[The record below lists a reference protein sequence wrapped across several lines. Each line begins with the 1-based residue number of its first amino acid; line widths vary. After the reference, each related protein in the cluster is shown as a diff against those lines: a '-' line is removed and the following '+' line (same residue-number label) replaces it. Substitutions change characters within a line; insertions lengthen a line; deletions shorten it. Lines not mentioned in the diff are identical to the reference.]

1 MSDGTVVSLKDLSHL
16 YGETQALKS
25 ISLDIPSGQRVGF
38 IGPDGVGKS
47 TLLGL
52 IAGVKK
58 SQNGQC
64 LVFGADI
71 QNAKQRNTICSKIAY
86 MPQGLGKNLYMT
98 LSVHENLIFFARL
111 FNLAK
116 KEREE
121 RITLLLKSTGLS
133 EFRDR
138 PAGQLSGGMKQKLG
152 LCCALIH
159 NPDLLILDEPTTGVD
174 PLSRRQFWTLID
186 RIRSQR
192 PQMSVLIATAYMDEA
207 ANFDFLVA
215 MDDGEVL
222 ATGSPD
228 EFIKQTGQDNLDEA
242 FIALLPEQKRQGHKT
257 VTVPPR
263 QQSEKVAISAKDL
276 SKTFGDF
283 TAVDKVSFE
292 IERGEI
298 FGFLGSNGC
307 GKTTTMKMLTGLLPT
322 SSGEARLF
330 GEIVDAKDMATRR
343 RVGFMS
349 QSFSLY
355 EELTVLQNLFLHAR
369 LFDLAKDAQLK
380 RVEKLLKDFN
390 LERYQKHI
398 AKDLPLGIRQRLSLA
413 VAIIHQ
419 PEILILDEP
428 TSGVDPIARDEFWQ
442 LLIGLSREQGV
453 TIFVSTHFMNEAQRC
468 DRISLMHAGTVLA
481 TDSPDALC
489 QKKGFDTLEDT
500 FIAYLSEQQ
509 ADEGDDH
516 LLLAD
521 NNAGASEQ
529 NNTQQSYFSLTRL
542 LAYSLRESLE
552 IARDPVRL
560 VFAFLGTVILLFVL
574 GYGISLDVEDIPF
587 AVMDRDQSPES
598 RDYIQSLAGSRYFDE
613 KMPLFSDKEMDN
625 RMRSG
630 ELGVA
635 IEIPP
640 DYGKDMR
647 HGKQP
652 KISVFVDGSMPY
664 RAETIKGY
672 MQGFHLSYL
681 SELSIRQSGIQLTP
695 RYQLVSRYRYN
706 PQVES
711 LISMVPGVLP
721 ILLLMI
727 TSMLTALSIVRE
739 KELGSITNFY
749 ATPVN
754 RLEFLLGK
762 QLPYIVIGMMN
773 FLMLMWLVYMVF
785 DVPLTGSFW
794 ALLVGTFLY
803 IVVATCMGQFI
814 SAFTKTQIAAIFLAM
829 ITSIVPCVNYAGLIN
844 PINSLEGAGYII
856 GHIYPASY
864 YLLICRGAFTK
875 GLGFDEL
882 NAFYWPMGLAI
893 IVLMCLSFLLLKK
906 QDK

>member
-1 MSDGTVVSLKDLSHL
+1 MSAETVVSLKDVSHQ
-16 YGETQALKS
+16 YGDTQALKDV
-25 ISLDIPSGQRVGF
+25 SLEIPCGQRVGF

-58 SQNGQC
+58 AQSGQC
-64 LVFGADI
+64 LVMGTDI
-71 QNAKQRNTICSKIAY
+71 QNNKQRTEMCSRIAY

-98 LSVHENLIFFARL
+98 LSVHENLLFFARL
-111 FNLAK
+111 FNLPAD
-116 KEREE
+116 EREQ
-121 RITLLLKSTGLS
+121 RIQLLLKSTGLS

-186 RIRSQR
+186 RIRAQR

-207 ANFDFLVA
+207 AGFDFLIA
-215 MDDGEVL
+215 MDEGVVM
-222 ATGSPD
+222 ATGTP
-228 EFIKQTGQDNLDEA
+228 EALIEQTGQDNLDQA
-242 FIALLPEQKRQGHKT
+242 FIALLPEDKRQGHKAI
-257 VTVPPR
+257 TVPPR
-263 QQSEKVAISAKDL
+263 QQSEKIAISARNL
-276 SKTFGDF
+276 SKTFGNF
-283 TAVDKVSFE
+283 TAVDNVNFE

-322 SSGEARLF
+322 SSGEALLF
-330 GEIVDAKDMATRR
+330 GEQVDANDMATRR

-355 EELTVLQNLFLHAR
+355 EELSVSQNLFLHAR
-369 LFDLAKDAQLK
+369 LFNLAQDYQHQ
-380 RVEKLLKDFN
+380 RVETLLKEFE
-390 LERYQKHI
+390 LERYQKQS

-413 VAIIHQ
+413 VAIIHE

-428 TSGVDPIARDEFWQ
+428 TSGVDPVARDGFWE

-468 DRISLMHAGTVLA
+468 DRISLMHAGKVLA
-481 TDSPDALC
+481 TDSPAALC
-489 QKKGFDTLEDT
+489 KTKGFETLEET
-500 FIAYLSEQQ
+500 FIAYLTEQQ
-509 ADEGDDH
+509 ADDGDNSQ
-516 LLLAD
+516 LLAE
-521 NNAGASEQ
+521 NTLSESQHKKKQ
-529 NNTQQSYFSLTRL
+529 NRFSLTRL
-542 LAYSLRESLE
+542 LAYSLRETLE
-552 IARDPVRL
+552 IGRDPVRL
-560 VFAFLGTVILLFVL
+560 VFAFLGTVILMFVL
-574 GYGISLDVEDIPF
+574 GYGISLDVEDIAF

-613 KMPLFSDKEMDN
+613 KTPILSDAEMDE

-630 ELGVA
+630 DISMA

-647 HGKQP
+647 HGQQP
-652 KISVFVDGSMPY
+652 SVSVWVDGSMPY

-672 MQGFHLSYL
+672 IQGFHLRYL
-681 SELSIRQSGIQLTP
+681 SELSLRQFGIKVSP
-695 RYQLVSRYRYN
+695 SYQLVSRYRYN

-754 RLEFLLGK
+754 RLEFLMGK

-814 SAFTKTQIAAIFLAM
+814 SAFTKTQIAAIFLTM

-844 PINSLEGAGYII
+844 PINSLEGAGYVV

-882 NAFYWPMGLAI
+882 NAFYWPMALAI
-893 IVLMCLSFLLLKK
+893 VVLMCLSWLLLKK

>member
-1 MSDGTVVSLKDLSHL
+1 MSTDTVVSLKEVSHQ
-16 YGETQALKS
+16 YGDTQALKNV
-25 ISLDIPSGQRVGF
+25 SLDIPCGQRVGF

-58 SQNGQC
+58 GQSGQC
-64 LVFGADI
+64 QVLGTDI
-71 QNAKQRNTICSKIAY
+71 QDSKQRTKMCSRIAY

-98 LSVHENLIFFARL
+98 LSVHENLLFFARL
-111 FNLAK
+111 FNLPAN
-116 KEREE
+116 EREQ
-121 RITLLLKSTGLS
+121 RIQLLLKSTGLS

-186 RIRSQR
+186 QIRAQR

-207 ANFDFLVA
+207 AGFDFLIA
-215 MDDGEVL
+215 MDEGVVM
-222 ATGSPD
+222 ATGTP
-228 EFIKQTGQDNLDEA
+228 EALIEQTGQDDLDQA
-242 FIALLPEQKRQGHKT
+242 FIALLPEDKRQGHKA

-263 QQSEKVAISAKDL
+263 QQSEKIAISARNL

-283 TAVDKVSFE
+283 TAVDNVNFE

-322 SSGEARLF
+322 SSGEALLF
-330 GEIVDAKDMATRR
+330 GELVDANDMATRR

-355 EELTVLQNLFLHAR
+355 EELSVSQNLFLHAR
-369 LFDLAKDAQLK
+369 LFNLAKDYQHK
-380 RVEKLLKDFN
+380 RVEALLQEFE
-390 LERYQKHI
+390 LERYQKQS

-413 VAIIHQ
+413 VAIIHE

-428 TSGVDPIARDEFWQ
+428 TSGVDPVARDGFWE

-468 DRISLMHAGTVLA
+468 DRISLMHAGKVLA

-489 QKKGFDTLEDT
+489 KTKGFETLEET
-500 FIAYLSEQQ
+500 FIAYLTEQQ
-509 ADEGDDH
+509 ADDGDDSQ
-516 LLLAD
+516 LLAE
-521 NNAGASEQ
+521 NTLSELQHKNKQ
-529 NNTQQSYFSLTRL
+529 NHFSLTRL
-542 LAYSLRESLE
+542 LAYSLRETLE

-560 VFAFLGTVILLFVL
+560 VFAFLGTVILMFVL
-574 GYGISLDVEDIPF
+574 GYGISLDVEDIAF
-587 AVMDRDQSPES
+587 AAMDRDQSPES
-598 RDYIQSLAGSRYFDE
+598 RDYIQSLAGSRYFAE
-613 KMPLFSDKEMDN
+613 KTPILTDAEMDE

-630 ELGVA
+630 DISMA

-647 HGKQP
+647 HGQQP
-652 KISVFVDGSMPY
+652 SVSVWVDGSMPY

-672 MQGFHLSYL
+672 IQGFHLSYL
-681 SELSIRQSGIQLTP
+681 SELSLRQFGIKVSP
-695 RYQLVSRYRYN
+695 SYQLVSRYRYN

-754 RLEFLLGK
+754 RLEFLMGK

-794 ALLVGTFLY
+794 ALLIGTFLY

-814 SAFTKTQIAAIFLAM
+814 SAFTKTQIAAIFLTM
-829 ITSIVPCVNYAGLIN
+829 ISSIVPCVNYAGLIN
-844 PINSLEGAGYII
+844 PINSLEGAGYVV

-882 NAFYWPMGLAI
+882 NAFYWPMALAI
-893 IVLMCLSFLLLKK
+893 VVLMCLSWLLLKK

>member
-1 MSDGTVVSLKDLSHL
+1 MPAGIVISLKDVSHQ
-16 YGETQALKS
+16 YGDTQALKDVT
-25 ISLDIPSGQRVGF
+25 LDIPSGQRVGF

-58 SQNGQC
+58 AQSGQC
-64 LVFGADI
+64 QVLGADI
-71 QNAKQRNTICSKIAY
+71 QDNKQRTEICSRIAY

-98 LSVHENLIFFARL
+98 LSVHENLLFFARL
-111 FNLAK
+111 FSLAAD
-116 KEREE
+116 EREQ
-121 RITLLLKSTGLS
+121 RINLLLKSTGLS

-159 NPDLLILDEPTTGVD
+159 NPDLLILDEPTTVD

-186 RIRSQR
+186 RIRAQR

-207 ANFDFLVA
+207 AEFDFLIA
-215 MDDGEVL
+215 MDDGVVM
-222 ATGSPD
+222 ATGSP
-228 EFIKQTGQDNLDEA
+228 EALIKQTGQDDLDQA
-242 FIALLPEQKRQGHKT
+242 FIALLPEEKRQGHKT

-263 QQSEKVAISAKDL
+263 QQSEKIAISARDL

-283 TAVDKVSFE
+283 TAVNKVNFE

-307 GKTTTMKMLTGLLPT
+307 GKTTTMKMLTGLLPA

-330 GEIVDAKDMATRR
+330 GEQVDANDMATRR

-355 EELTVLQNLFLHAR
+355 EELSVSQNLFLHAR
-369 LFDLAKDAQLK
+369 LFDLAQDYQHK
-380 RVEKLLKDFN
+380 RVEKLLNDFD
-390 LERYQKHI
+390 LERYQKQS

-413 VAIIHQ
+413 VAIIHE

-428 TSGVDPIARDEFWQ
+428 TSGVDPVARDGFWE

-468 DRISLMHAGTVLA
+468 DRISLMHAGKVLA

-489 QKKGFDTLEDT
+489 KTKGLETLEET
-500 FIAYLSEQQ
+500 FIAYLTEQQ
-509 ADEGDDH
+509 ADDSDDSQ
-516 LLLAD
+516 LLAE
-521 NNAGASEQ
+521 NTLTEQQ
-529 NNTQQSYFSLTRL
+529 NNKKQKSFSLTRL
-542 LAYSLRESLE
+542 LAYSLRETLE

-560 VFAFLGTVILLFVL
+560 VFAFLGTVILMFVL

-613 KMPLFSDKEMDN
+613 KAQILTDREMDE

-630 ELGVA
+630 DISMA
-635 IEIPP
+635 IGIPP

-647 HGKQP
+647 HGQQP
-652 KISVFVDGSMPY
+652 DVSVWVDGSMPY

-672 MQGFHLSYL
+672 IQGFHLSYL
-681 SELSIRQSGIQLTP
+681 SELSIRQLGIKASP
-695 RYQLVSRYRYN
+695 SYQLVSRYRYN

-754 RLEFLLGK
+754 RLEFLMGK
-762 QLPYIVIGMMN
+762 QLPYIMIGMMN

-814 SAFTKTQIAAIFLAM
+814 SAFTKTQIAAIFLTM
-829 ITSIVPCVNYAGLIN
+829 IASIVPCVNYAGLIN
-844 PINSLEGAGYII
+844 PINSLEGAGYVV

-893 IVLMCLSFLLLKK
+893 VVLMCLSLLLLKK

>member
-1 MSDGTVVSLKDLSHL
+1 MSADIVVSLDNVSHR
-16 YGETQALKS
+16 YGDTQALAS
-25 ISLDIPSGQRVGF
+25 MSVDIPAGQRVGF

-58 SQNGQC
+58 IQRGQC
-64 LVFGADI
+64 QVLAADM
-71 QNAKQRNTICSKIAY
+71 ADTRERHAICSRIAY

-111 FNLAK
+111 FNLPPH
-116 KEREE
+116 EREA
-121 RITLLLKSTGLS
+121 RITLLLKSTGLN

-186 RIRSQR
+186 RIRAQR

-215 MDDGEVL
+215 MDEGQVL
-222 ATGSPD
+222 GTGSPA
-228 EFIKQTGQDNLDEA
+228 ELIKHTGQSNLDEA
-242 FIALLPEQKRQGHKT
+242 FIALLPEDKRQGHKT
-257 VTVPPR
+257 ITVPPR
-263 QQSEKVAISAKDL
+263 QQSEKIAISAKDL

-283 TAVDKVSFE
+283 TAVNQVSFE

-307 GKTTTMKMLTGLLPT
+307 GKTTTMKMLTGLLPA

-330 GEIVDAKDMATRR
+330 GDVVDAKDIAIRQ

-349 QSFSLY
+349 QGFSLY
-355 EELTVLQNLFLHAR
+355 EELTVRQNLVLHAR
-369 LFDLAKDAQLK
+369 LFDLAKAYQQQRIDKLLNDFDLK
-380 RVEKLLKDFN
+380 R
-390 LERYQKHI
+390 YQAHV

-413 VAIIHQ
+413 VAIIHE

-442 LLIGLSREQGV
+442 ILISLSREQGV

-489 QKKGFDTLEDT
+489 KSKGGDNLEDA
-500 FIAYLSEQQ
+500 FIAYLTEQQ
-509 ADEGDDH
+509 VEESDDSE
-516 LLLAD
+516 LLSDKAM
-521 NNAGASEQ
+521 SS
-529 NNTQQSYFSLTRL
+529 QQDKIHHGGFSLTRL
-542 LAYSLRESLE
+542 LAYSLREALE
-552 IARDPVRL
+552 ITRDPVRL

-598 RDYIQSLAGSRYFDE
+598 RDYIQSLAGSRYFEEKKPLYSDTDMDE
-613 KMPLFSDKEMDN
+613 

-652 KISVFVDGSMPY
+652 SVGVWVDGSMPY

-681 SELSIRQSGIQLTP
+681 SELSIRESGIQVTP
-695 RYQLVSRYRYN
+695 SYQLVSRYRYN

-711 LISMVPGVLP
+711 LISMVPGVMP

-762 QLPYIVIGMMN
+762 QLPYIIIGMMN

-803 IVVATCMGQFI
+803 IIVATCMGQFI

-829 ITSIVPCVNYAGLIN
+829 ISSIVPCVNYAGLIN
-844 PINSLEGAGYII
+844 PINSLEGAGYVI
-856 GHIYPASY
+856 GHMYPASY

-875 GLGFDEL
+875 GLGFEEL
-882 NAFYWPMGLAI
+882 TAFYWPMIMAI
-893 IVLMCLSFLLLKK
+893 VVIMCLSFVLLKK
-906 QDK
+906 QDR

>member
-1 MSDGTVVSLKDLSHL
+1 MSAGTVLSLNHLSHH
-16 YGETQALKS
+16 YGETQALAS
-25 ISLDIPSGQRVGF
+25 ISVAIPAGQRVGF

-58 SQNGQC
+58 MQTGQC
-64 LVFGADI
+64 QVLGVDL
-71 QNAKQRNTICSKIAY
+71 NNDHQRNAICSRIAY

-98 LSVHENLIFFARL
+98 LSVYENLIFFARL
-111 FNLAK
+111 FNLPPD
-116 KEREE
+116 EREQ
-121 RITLLLKSTGLS
+121 RIALLLKSTGLN

-186 RIRSQR
+186 RIRAQR

-207 ANFDFLVA
+207 AHFDFLVA
-215 MDDGEVL
+215 MDDGEIL
-222 ATGSPD
+222 DTGSPA
-228 EFIKQTGQDNLDEA
+228 EIIKKTGKDSLDEA
-242 FIALLPEQKRQGHKT
+242 FIALLPEQKRQGHKNI
-257 VTVPPR
+257 TVPPR
-263 QQSEKVAISAKDL
+263 EASDNIAISAQGL
-276 SKTFGDF
+276 SKSFGDF
-283 TAVDKVSFE
+283 TAVNEVSFE
-292 IERGEI
+292 IARGEI

-330 GEIVDAKDMATRR
+330 GEVVDAKDLATRQ

-355 EELTVLQNLFLHAR
+355 EELTVRQNLVLHAR
-369 LFDLAKDAQLK
+369 LFDLEKTHQQQ
-380 RVEKLLKDFN
+380 RVEKLLNDFD
-390 LERYQKHI
+390 LERYQQHI
-398 AKDLPLGIRQRLSLA
+398 AKALPLGIRQRLSLA
-413 VAIIHQ
+413 VAIIHD

-428 TSGVDPIARDEFWQ
+428 TSGVDPVARDEFWQ
-442 LLIGLSREQGV
+442 ILIRLSREQGV

-468 DRISLMHAGTVLA
+468 DRISLMHAGKVLA

-489 QKKGFDTLEDT
+489 QNKGFDNLEDA
-500 FIAYLSEQQ
+500 FIAYLTEQQ
-509 ADEGDDH
+509 VDDH
-516 LLLAD
+516 DDSELLSDKALSTEHH
-521 NNAGASEQ
+521 NP
-529 NNTQQSYFSLTRL
+529 QQRVFSLTRL
-542 LAYSLRESLE
+542 LAYSLRETLE
-552 IARDPVRL
+552 IMRDPVRL

-598 RDYIQSLAGSRYFDE
+598 RDYIQSLAGSRYFQE
-613 KMPLFSDKEMDN
+613 KKPLYSDNEMDE

-652 KISVFVDGSMPY
+652 SVSVFVDGSMPY

-672 MQGFHLSYL
+672 MQGFHLNYL
-681 SELSIRQSGIQLTP
+681 SELSIRESGVRLSP
-695 RYQLVSRYRYN
+695 SYQLVSRYRYN

-711 LISMVPGVLP
+711 LISMVPGVMP

-739 KELGSITNFY
+739 KELGSMTNFY

-762 QLPYIVIGMMN
+762 QLPYIIIGMMN

-829 ITSIVPCVNYAGLIN
+829 ISSIVPCVNYAGLIN
-844 PINSLEGAGYII
+844 PINSLEGTGYVIA
-856 GHIYPASY
+856 HVYPASY

-875 GLGFDEL
+875 GLGFEEL
-882 NAFYWPMGLAI
+882 TVFYWPMLVAI
-893 IVLMCLSFLLLKK
+893 VVIMCLSFLLLKK
-906 QDK
+906 QDS